1 MVDPPSRCGNLTGMT
16 TSEPAA
22 EAGDLRHRTGTTRR
36 RPADARRADLL
47 DRLRE
52 LFLEEGFAHFTLN
65 DLAARLR
72 CSKSTL
78 YTLAE
83 SKEQLAVRVVGHY
96 FKTATS
102 RIEDEIAPVSDV
114 RSRMRVYLDAAAA
127 ALRPASRAF
136 IEDMA
141 ANGATRAVYEAN
153 ARAAQDRIRSFVA
166 EGVRDGVFRQ
176 VHATFVAEMVSRTI
190 GAIQR
195 GEIGA
200 STGLSDAEAFAA
212 LSQFLLGG
220 LSAEQDP
227 GRPVQPTEEQ

>member
-1 MVDPPSRCGNLTGMT
+1 MVDPRSPCGSLAGMT
-16 TSEPAA
+16 TSDPVA
-22 EAGDLRHRTGTTRR
+22 EADAPRSRTGTSRR
-36 RPADARRADLL
+36 RAVDARRADLL

-52 LFLEEGFAHFTLN
+52 LFLREGFAHFTLH
-65 DLAARLR
+65 DLAARLH

-78 YTLAE
+78 YALAE

-102 RIEDEIAPVSDV
+102 RIEAEIAPVADV
-114 RSRMRVYLDAAAA
+114 RSRMRAYLDAAAA

-153 ARAAQDRIRSFVA
+153 ARAAQDRIRAFVS

-176 VHATFVAEMVSRTI
+176 VHATFVAELVSRTI

-212 LSQFLLGG
+212 LSHFLLGG

-227 GRPVQPTEEQ
+227 GQFALPTEEQ